1 MSKAKPSTET
11 VMCDLEKAAEC
22 LGTLAHPHRL
32 RMIEMMLN
40 GRHTVADLAT
50 SCDIASPVASG
61 HLRLMQRC
69 GLLRQEREG
78 RNVYYRSAQ
87 PCLKEFMSCIK
98 RHFSAKP
105 AAHRST

>member
-1 MSKAKPSTET
+1 MPKPKTVTLTAMS
-11 VMCDLEKAAEC
+11 DLEKAAEC

-32 RMIEMMLN
+32 RMIEVMLE
-40 GRHTVADLAT
+40 GRHTVAELAE
-50 SCDIASPVASG
+50 SCGIASPVASG

-87 PCLKEFMSCIK
+87 PCLKEFLSCIQ
-98 RHFSAKP
+98 RHFGATP
-105 AAHRST
+105 GERD